1 MTFAE
6 RAATMTH
13 EDVAALLASHD
24 KLTQH
29 LEWFKRQLF
38 GAKSERRWLD
48 ADGRQL
54 ALAVR

>member
-1 MTFAE
+1 
-6 RAATMTH
+6 MTH